1 MKRFFEIISE
11 YAELPQNERPILPK
25 RQTKNSAGYDFYALE
40 DVVLPVSGET
50 TIIRTGIKACMPKD
64 EVLFLFIRSSLAI
77 KQGLQLTNCVAV
89 IDSDYYNNPDN
100 EGEILIAVN
109 NILSW
114 GDVTIKKGERF
125 AQGIFV
131 KYGVT
136 DNDDADGE
144 RIGGVGSTNE
154 NSAD

>member
-1 MKRFFEIISE
+1 MKRFFDIISE

-40 DVVLPVSGET
+40 DVVIPASGET

-64 EVLFLFIRSSLAI
+64 EVLFLFIRSSMAI
-77 KQGLQLTNCVAV
+77 KRNLQLTNCVGV

-100 EGEILIAVN
+100 EGEILIAIN
-109 NILSW
+109 NFGW
-114 GDVTIKKGERF
+114 GKAAIKKGERF

-144 RIGGVGSTNE
+144 RVGGVGSTK
-154 NSAD
+154 

>member
-1 MKRFFEIISE
+1 
-11 YAELPQNERPILPK
+11 
-25 RQTKNSAGYDFYALE
+25 
-40 DVVLPVSGET
+40 
-50 TIIRTGIKACMPKD
+50 MPKD

-109 NILSW
+109 NILNISSW

-136 DNDDADGE
+136 DNDVADGE
-144 RIGGVGSTNE
+144 RVGGVGSTNE